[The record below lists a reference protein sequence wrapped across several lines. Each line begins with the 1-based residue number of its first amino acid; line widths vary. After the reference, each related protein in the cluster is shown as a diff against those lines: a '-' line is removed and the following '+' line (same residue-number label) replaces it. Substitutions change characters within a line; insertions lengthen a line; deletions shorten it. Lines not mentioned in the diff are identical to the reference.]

1 MRDLNPRHPAP
12 KAGALPN
19 CANARLLVYSNTN
32 DPSCQMAASVAS
44 CIYELPIYP

>member
-32 DPSCQMAASVAS
+32 DLSWQMDPSAANR
-44 CIYELPIYP
+44 IYELPRYP